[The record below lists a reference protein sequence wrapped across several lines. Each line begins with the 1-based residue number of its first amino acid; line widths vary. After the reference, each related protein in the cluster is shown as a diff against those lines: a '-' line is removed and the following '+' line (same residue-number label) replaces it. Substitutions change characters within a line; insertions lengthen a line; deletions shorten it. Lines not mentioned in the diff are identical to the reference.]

1 MANTKR
7 KDKSRKVLRKG
18 ESQRPDGTY
27 QFRWTDENRKRHCIY
42 ARNLDDLRYKED
54 EIDKDKKDG
63 IKAEARYTSLNDM
76 YELWRDLKRGI
87 KNNTFENYK
96 YMYETSGALIT
107 METENYQIDGK
118 KGNWIA
124 TDTII
129 IDGKQFYLMEH
140 QVYRDQAQGVIL
152 DAYGKMVVEE
162 CKKFDEKTKQK
173 IHDYIQQQVPLNPID
188 QLKQNGKLRLEHY
201 QKFYQNGTYE
211 RSRESGT
218 EANYDMVDGLVNNQK
233 KNPEKLLDARSNKQT
248 PRNQQ
253 DVKPKK
259 RRSVIKRLHQKQIA
273 IARRSGKPIPKYL
286 DQEMERKRG

>member
-1 MANTKR
+1 M
-7 KDKSRKVLRKG
+7 G
-18 ESQRPDGTY
+18 
-27 QFRWTDENRKRHCIY
+27 
-42 ARNLDDLRYKED
+42 
-54 EIDKDKKDG
+54 
-63 IKAEARYTSLNDM
+63 
-76 YELWRDLKRGI
+76 
-87 KNNTFENYK
+87 
-96 YMYETSGALIT
+96 SGAIKWHVHCSVCGAFI
-107 METENYQIDGK
+107 EK
-118 KGNWIA
+118 S
-124 TDTII
+124 
-129 IDGKQFYLMEH
+129 
-140 QVYRDQAQGVIL
+140 AQSDSEV
-152 DAYGKMVVEE
+152 E
-162 CKKFDEKTKQK
+162 CKKCRSTLEIFVKDDMVSVRPIHIRDE
-173 IHDYIQQQVPLNPID
+173 
-188 QLKQNGKLRLEHY
+188 QLKSRMRTYSRKMMNGKLRLEHY

>member
-1 MANTKR
+1 MKC
-7 KDKSRKVLRKG
+7 KSEFDEEAKMYAWAPLGCGNYAPNFFGTSVPEVVEVR
-18 ESQRPDGTY
+18 ENPDGTV
-27 QFRWTDENRKRHCIY
+27 TLTVN
-42 ARNLDDLRYKED
+42 
-54 EIDKDKKDG
+54 
-63 IKAEARYTSLNDM
+63 
-76 YELWRDLKRGI
+76 
-87 KNNTFENYK
+87 
-96 YMYETSGALIT
+96 
-107 METENYQIDGK
+107 
-118 KGNWIA
+118 
-124 TDTII
+124 
-129 IDGKQFYLMEH
+129 GKQFYLMEH

-173 IHDYIQQQVPLNPID
+173 IHDYIQQQVPLNPVE
-188 QLKQNGKLRLEHY
+188 QLKQDGKIRLEHY

-233 KNPEKLLDARSNKQT
+233 KNLEKISDARNNKQT
-248 PRNQQ
+248 SRNQQ
-253 DVKPKK
+253 NNKPKK